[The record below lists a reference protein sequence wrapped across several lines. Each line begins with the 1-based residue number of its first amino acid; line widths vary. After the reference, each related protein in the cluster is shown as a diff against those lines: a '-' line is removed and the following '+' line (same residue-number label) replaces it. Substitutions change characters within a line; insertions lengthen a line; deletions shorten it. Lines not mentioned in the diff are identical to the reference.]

1 MPSNTGYA
9 QIKYDVREPK
19 PSLPAQQYHPD
30 GSAEKYG
37 MIRTNLKVIKSES
50 SWDGCTRTRSVLFCT
65 GAKYAPECYKAG
77 IEFLL
82 VFKDFT
88 LLRWWKCSNVH
99 FKVFFPLVTALE
111 NGLA

>member
-37 MIRTNLKVIKSES
+37 MIQTNLKVIKSES
-50 SWDGCTRTRSVLFCT
+50 PGMDVLVRVVYYFAREQNMPLSVI
-65 GAKYAPECYKAG
+65 K
-77 IEFLL
+77 
-82 VFKDFT
+82 
-88 LLRWWKCSNVH
+88 
-99 FKVFFPLVTALE
+99 LE
-111 NGLA
+111 